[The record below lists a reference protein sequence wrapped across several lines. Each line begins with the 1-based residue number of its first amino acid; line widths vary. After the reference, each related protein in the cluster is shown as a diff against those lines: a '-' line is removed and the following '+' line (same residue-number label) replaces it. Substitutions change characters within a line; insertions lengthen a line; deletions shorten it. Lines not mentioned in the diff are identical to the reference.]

1 SASLNRLAA
10 DRAAQFEEALVL
22 HEIDKALSDYIN
34 GLSDRGHF
42 DTVQVA
48 PGSSADIPDEPG
60 GVRAVVLGVAHP
72 HTGRAGSEALVQ
84 AKDIMMRRCNTP
96 RVYRNMLVFLAAEQ
110 RQLDNL
116 KAAQRAALA
125 WAEIVRETKRLNL
138 TQSDSALAEAKL
150 KEASETLKTRM
161 KEAWCYL
168 IYPVQESAQSDV
180 EWMSAKVPAQDGLLA
195 RASKKLVSDQ
205 GIWPELGP
213 DNLNRQLE
221 KYIWNGKPHLHLK
234 DLWEYLNRYTYLPR
248 IKNRSVLSK
257 AVHAAVSGMLP
268 GPFAYAERWDET
280 KESYVGLAI
289 SSATSAQVV
298 IDSESVIIK
307 PDVAEQ
313 YRQKQT
319 APAPAEGPAPVVTHG
334 PDTTQPPASGTP
346 VAPPTEQRP
355 TRFHGTVMISP
366 ERPARE
372 IHQIVEAIIEQL
384 TTLPGADVS
393 IKLEID
399 AEVSSGL
406 DRAKVR
412 TLVENATTLGFVDK
426 SVK

>member
-1 SASLNRLAA
+1 MN
-10 DRAAQFEEALVL
+10 Q
-22 HEIDKALSDYIN
+22 KLS
-34 GLSDRGHF
+34 GK
-42 DTVQVA
+42 
-48 PGSSADIPDEPG
+48 PG
-60 GVRAVVLGVAHP
+60 AVH
-72 HTGRAGSEALVQ
+72 
-84 AKDIMMRRCNTP
+84 
-96 RVYRNMLVFLAAEQ
+96 
-110 RQLDNL
+110 
-116 KAAQRAALA
+116 
-125 WAEIVRETKRLNL
+125 
-138 TQSDSALAEAKL
+138 
-150 KEASETLKTRM
+150 
-161 KEAWCYL
+161 
-168 IYPVQESAQSDV
+168 YPVQESAQSDV

-248 IKNRSVLSK
+248 VKNRAVLSK

-280 KESYVGLAI
+280 KGSYVGLAI

-319 APAPAEGPAPVVTHG
+319 AAAPAEGPAPAVTHG
-334 PDTTQPPASGTP
+334 PDTTTQPAPGTP
-346 VAPPTEQRP
+346 ATAPTEQKP

-366 ERPARE
+366 ERPARD

-412 TLVENATTLGFVDK
+412 TLVENATTLGFIDK
-426 SVK
+426 LVK